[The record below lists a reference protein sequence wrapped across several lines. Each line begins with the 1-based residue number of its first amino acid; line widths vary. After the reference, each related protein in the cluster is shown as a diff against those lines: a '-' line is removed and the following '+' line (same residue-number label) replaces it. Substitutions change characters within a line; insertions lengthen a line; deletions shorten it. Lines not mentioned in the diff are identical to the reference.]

1 MSAAAAAG
9 GGPGRRRGG
18 GGSPA
23 GRRAAGGRRRR
34 ALRSLGS
41 LAGRLL
47 RTWARLAGG
56 RGRRR
61 AAPEDDEGGFRGG
74 GPGGERRRRRP
85 GGAAAAAAAGGS
97 GSGGER
103 PPGAQGLRNHGNTC
117 FMNAVVQCLS
127 NTAPLAEF
135 LALGR
140 YRARGARAEVT
151 HRLAALVR
159 ALWTRDYTPQLSA
172 EFKVPAPPSAPVPAA
187 SRRALPCPAPRIPT
201 ARPAP
206 GTRRHPR
213 LAGPAR
219 ISRCRP
225 PPASPLSQHPPA
237 PPARITPAPA
247 SPAPRALPCPAGR
260 PPAPL
265 PSPASARAA
274 FTAALRCLG
283 RASSQP
289 RPPRGAIRNIVSK
302 HSSQFR
308 GNAQHD
314 ALEFL
319 LWLLDRMHEDL
330 GAASPAQQSRV
341 PEEPGEDG
349 SGGAGSSPPATQ
361 HPRGQSFVQSHFQA
375 QYRSSLTCPHCL
387 KQSNTFDPFL
397 CISLPIPLRQTRAL
411 NVTLVLQCE
420 RRRFVRVGL
429 AVPLRGTVAELREM
443 VAREGRVPPEQV
455 ILAEVSPRGFLRS
468 LGDAEALAAAGEA
481 APLYAFQPPPAG
493 RAGCPRSLPAS
504 PGAAQPEGQRLSPAA
519 ARSSDCLHRGAG
531 GRILLLLCNTAGAGP
546 RLARFGPPLVLREE
560 RGVSWEQLQQ
570 NILAQLRALLRGEVR
585 AQGTG
590 ALFRIRLAGG
600 SAPCAYLSPE
610 DPRPLCHPAV
620 DRALQLSGAGG
631 PPHVKLTV
639 EWDMS
644 TKERLF
650 GNIQEEVVQDAE
662 SVQLQQQV
670 HRQQHSCTLDECFQ
684 LYTKEEQVPGTLPAT
699 RAADTLPAPCP
710 HLAEP
715 PPGASHASWR
725 CRGRL
730 WRWQGG
736 VGEGV
741 GCGMWCPQLAP
752 DDAWRCP
759 HCKVPQQGTV
769 KLSLWT
775 LPDILIIHLK
785 RFRQVAE
792 HRHKL
797 TTLVRFPLRG
807 LDMAPHV
814 AQRGQAGGQLLGRW
828 APWQPPLCLPPS
840 CPRDYLYDLYAVC
853 NHHGSMQGGHY
864 TAYCCNALDGR
875 WYSYDDSRV
884 EGVQEAEVST
894 RSAYILFYQRRNAV
908 PAWSAGSSVR
918 GEHPHL
924 PAHLRPDSAQAPRGH
939 GLGHTGHGQCTAGHR
954 AWYTHVQQSQM
965 RVCPARASAVQG
977 VRTEHRCMRAR
988 RVAHSTTCSRSP
1000 RACARACVRVH
1011 PQMRAQLV
1019 TAPCSPAAEHPRV
1032 PRQQPPAGAGTAGPL
1047 APQPGPASRSPQAPP
1062 PPRSRVTGWPAWAA
1076 ARGTPWPR
1084 VPRPRRPLRP
1094 AAPRPLPPRRKVR
1107 LSSPSPPRRPGEA
1120 PASSQLAGFLIAGGF
1135 EARPSVRGLQGRSLS
1150 VKLSPAGA
1158 GAGARPS
1165 AVPPRWSFAGK
1176 ERGRPGGPG
1185 ELVAYLESGRRPR
1198 CTRRS
1203 LLPLGAAGESGPG
1216 PPPAAAAAAAAG
1228 PPKQPGKGREEPGTP
1243 RAPRWPLRVPVLR
1256 RAASAG
1262 AEGSLRLPPKSQSS
1276 PGRSGEG
1283 AGGLRRPGLP
1293 QPEGK
1298 AGVPPAP
1305 LTPGPAALARS
1316 QSSASL
1322 PPRPERGLRRSA
1334 SLGRG
1339 TGGPPL
1345 PARGPPGATLQRGRQ
1360 PTGSLR
1366 RPAVP
1371 ESSF

>member
-1 MSAAAAAG
+1 MSAAAAAAAG

-172 EFKVPAPPSAPVPAA
+172 EFK
-187 SRRALPCPAPRIPT
+187 
-201 ARPAP
+201 
-206 GTRRHPR
+206 
-213 LAGPAR
+213 
-219 ISRCRP
+219 
-225 PPASPLSQHPPA
+225 
-237 PPARITPAPA
+237 
-247 SPAPRALPCPAGR
+247 
-260 PPAPL
+260 
-265 PSPASARAA
+265 
-274 FTAALRCLG
+274 
-283 RASSQP
+283 
-289 RPPRGAIRNIVSK
+289 NIVSK

-349 SGGAGSSPPATQ
+349 SGSAGSSPPATQ

-504 PGAAQPEGQRLSPAA
+504 PGAAQPEGQRLPPAA

-570 NILAQLRALLRGEVR
+570 SILAQLRALLRGEVR

-662 SVQLQQQV
+662 SVRLQQQV

-684 LYTKEEQVPGTLPAT
+684 LYTKEE
-699 RAADTLPAPCP
+699 
-710 HLAEP
+710 
-715 PPGASHASWR
+715 
-725 CRGRL
+725 
-730 WRWQGG
+730 
-736 VGEGV
+736 
-741 GCGMWCPQLAP
+741 QLAP

-884 EGVQEAEVST
+884 EGVQEEEVST

-918 GEHPHL
+918 GS
-924 PAHLRPDSAQAPRGH
+924 SASSLSGH
-939 GLGHTGHGQCTAGHR
+939 WLARLGG
-954 AWYTHVQQSQM
+954 
-965 RVCPARASAVQG
+965 
-977 VRTEHRCMRAR
+977 
-988 RVAHSTTCSRSP
+988 STRDT
-1000 RACARACVRVH
+1000 V
-1011 PQMRAQLV
+1011 
-1019 TAPCSPAAEHPRV
+1019 
-1032 PRQQPPAGAGTAGPL
+1032 
-1047 APQPGPASRSPQAPP
+1047 ASRPSATLPSPPGSPDA
-1062 PPRSRVTGWPAWAA
+1062 
-1076 ARGTPWPR
+1076 
-1084 VPRPRRPLRP
+1084 P
-1094 AAPRPLPPRRKVR
+1094 AAPEK
-1107 LSSPSPPRRPGEA
+1107 
-1120 PASSQLAGFLIAGGF
+1120 GGF
-1135 EARPSVRGLQGRSLS
+1135 EARPLVRGLQGRSLS
-1150 VKLSPAGA
+1150 VKLSP
-1158 GAGARPS
+1158 AGARPS

-1176 ERGRPGGPG
+1176 ERGRPGVPG

-1216 PPPAAAAAAAAG
+1216 PPPAAAAAAGPAPAG

-1283 AGGLRRPGLP
+1283 TGGLRRPGLP

-1305 LTPGPAALARS
+1305 LSPGPAALARS

>member
-1 MSAAAAAG
+1 MSAAAAG
-9 GGPGRRRGG
+9 GGGG
-18 GGSPA
+18 GGAERGGSPA
-23 GRRAAGGRRRR
+23 GRPRGAAGRRRR

-61 AAPEDDEGGFRGG
+61 IPPEDDEGGFRGG
-74 GPGGERRRRRP
+74 GPGGGGGGGGERRRRRAGGGGP
-85 GGAAAAAAAGGS
+85 GGC
-97 GSGGER
+97 GGER

-172 EFKVPAPPSAPVPAA
+172 EFK
-187 SRRALPCPAPRIPT
+187 
-201 ARPAP
+201 
-206 GTRRHPR
+206 
-213 LAGPAR
+213 
-219 ISRCRP
+219 
-225 PPASPLSQHPPA
+225 
-237 PPARITPAPA
+237 
-247 SPAPRALPCPAGR
+247 
-260 PPAPL
+260 
-265 PSPASARAA
+265 
-274 FTAALRCLG
+274 
-283 RASSQP
+283 
-289 RPPRGAIRNIVSK
+289 NIVSK

-330 GAASPAQQSRV
+330 GAASPAQQTRV

-349 SGGAGSSPPATQ
+349 SGGAGSSPPTAQ

-420 RRRFVRVGL
+420 RWRFVRVGL
-429 AVPLRGTVAELREM
+429 AVPLLGTVAELREM
-443 VAREGRVPPEQV
+443 VAREGCIPPEQV

-468 LGDAEALAAAGEA
+468 LGDAEELGAAGEG
-481 APLYAFQPPPAG
+481 APLYAFQPPPAR

-504 PGAAQPEGQRLSPAA
+504 PGAAQRPPPAA
-519 ARSSDCLHRGAG
+519 ARSSDCLHPGAG
-531 GRILLLLCNTAGAGP
+531 GRILLLLCNAAGDGP

-570 NILAQLRALLRGEVR
+570 SILAQLRALLRGEVR
-585 AQGTG
+585 AQGAG

-600 SAPCAYLSPE
+600 SAPCAYLSPQ
-610 DPRPLCHPAV
+610 DPRPLCHPAI

-639 EWDMS
+639 EWDVS

-662 SVQLQQQV
+662 SVRLQQQA

-684 LYTKEEQVPGTLPAT
+684 LYTKEE
-699 RAADTLPAPCP
+699 
-710 HLAEP
+710 
-715 PPGASHASWR
+715 
-725 CRGRL
+725 
-730 WRWQGG
+730 
-736 VGEGV
+736 
-741 GCGMWCPQLAP
+741 QLAP

-875 WYSYDDSRV
+875 WYSYDDSKV

-908 PAWSAGSSVR
+908 PAWSAGSSAR
-918 GEHPHL
+918 GPTASSLSGHWL
-924 PAHLRPDSAQAPRGH
+924 ARLGGGTRDTTATRPDA
-939 GLGHTGHGQCTAGHR
+939 T
-954 AWYTHVQQSQM
+954 
-965 RVCPARASAVQG
+965 
-977 VRTEHRCMRAR
+977 
-988 RVAHSTTCSRSP
+988 
-1000 RACARACVRVH
+1000 
-1011 PQMRAQLV
+1011 
-1019 TAPCSPAAEHPRV
+1019 
-1032 PRQQPPAGAGTAGPL
+1032 
-1047 APQPGPASRSPQAPP
+1047 
-1062 PPRSRVTGWPAWAA
+1062 
-1076 ARGTPWPR
+1076 
-1084 VPRPRRPLRP
+1084 
-1094 AAPRPLPPRRKVR
+1094 AAPEK
-1107 LSSPSPPRRPGEA
+1107 
-1120 PASSQLAGFLIAGGF
+1120 GGF
-1135 EARPSVRGLQGRSLS
+1135 EARPLVRGVQGRSLS
-1150 VKLSPAGA
+1150 VKLSPAA
-1158 GAGARPS
+1158 APPS

-1176 ERGRPGGPG
+1176 ERGGPG

-1203 LLPLGAAGESGPG
+1203 LLPLATGGEGGPATPSAASPT
-1216 PPPAAAAAAAAG
+1216 PAG
-1228 PPKQPGKGREEPGTP
+1228 PPKQPGKGQEEPGTP
-1243 RAPRWPLRVPVLR
+1243 RAPRRPLRLPMLR
-1256 RAASAG
+1256 RAASTG
-1262 AEGSLRLPPKSQSS
+1262 AEGSLRLPPKSQST
-1276 PGRSGEG
+1276 
-1283 AGGLRRPGLP
+1283 GLP
-1293 QPEGK
+1293 RTEGD
-1298 AGVPPAP
+1298 AGVPPAR
-1305 LTPGPAALARS
+1305 LSSGPVAIARS
-1316 QSSASL
+1316 QSSATL
-1322 PPRPERGLRRSA
+1322 PLRPEGGLRRSA

-1339 TGGPPL
+1339 TGGNPL
-1345 PARGPPGATLQRGRQ
+1345 PARAPPGATLQRGRQ
-1360 PTGSLR
+1360 PMGSLC